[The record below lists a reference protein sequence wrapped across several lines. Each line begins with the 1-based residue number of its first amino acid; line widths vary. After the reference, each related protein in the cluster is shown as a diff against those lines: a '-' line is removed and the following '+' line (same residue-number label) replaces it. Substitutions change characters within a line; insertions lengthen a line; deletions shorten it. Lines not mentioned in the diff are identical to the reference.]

1 MYSKEITG
9 ARRKEYVATWML
21 GENIFW
27 RVMARL
33 SLEG

>member
-1 MYSKEITG
+1 MYLKEIIG
-9 ARRKEYVATWML
+9 VRRKEYVVIWML

-27 RVMARL
+27 RVMVRL